1 MSERSGRR
9 LQGRPPQ
16 RRQEEAPHQR
26 QSEPASRQRERA
38 DLQHQAEHT
47 RQRRSP
53 LAGYLVVLFAVAFL
67 LLLMAYFQQQ
77 RQSDQAA
84 TDALKQ
90 SSSAVQSI
98 QTLMDESKALR
109 EENEALKAQLAE
121 LEQNLSA
128 SEAFGAEIQNE
139 REGAGRAVK
148 AMGYFWQI
156 DEAYVRQ
163 RYTLCKELIQQFE
176 AEQYNGPSALPQED
190 YPADNGR
197 FSPAERYKEIYD
209 ALY

>member
-1 MSERSGRR
+1 MSERGS
-9 LQGRPPQ
+9 
-16 RRQEEAPHQR
+16 RRQQ
-26 QSEPASRQRERA
+26 ERA
-38 DLQHQAEHT
+38 NLQHQAEHT
-47 RQRRSP
+47 RPRRP
-53 LAGYLVVLFAVAFL
+53 ALAGYLVVLFAVAFL

-77 RQSDQAA
+77 RQSSQAA
-84 TDALKQ
+84 NDALKQ
-90 SSSAVQSI
+90 STSAVQSI

-109 EENEALKAQLAE
+109 EENEALKEQVKE

-128 SEAFGAEIQNE
+128 VETFSAEVQND
-139 REGAGRAVK
+139 REGADRAVK

-163 RYTLCKELIQQFE
+163 RYTLCRDLIRQFE
-176 AEQYNGPSALPQED
+176 AEQHNGPSALPQED

>member
-1 MSERSGRR
+1 MSEYN
-9 LQGRPPQ
+9 GRPHERTEA
-16 RRQEEAPHQR
+16 RRRAER
-26 QSEPASRQRERA
+26 SRA
-38 DLQHQAEHT
+38 
-47 RQRRSP
+47 RRRTA
-53 LAGYLVVLFAVAFL
+53 LGGYLVILFSAAFL

-77 RQSDQAA
+77 RLKDQA
-84 TDALKQ
+84 TSDALKQ

-109 EENEALKAQLAE
+109 EENEALKAQVEE
-121 LEQNLSA
+121 LERNLSA
-128 SEAFGAEIQNE
+128 AETFSAEVQND
-139 REGAGRAVK
+139 REGTGRAVK

-163 RYTLCKELIQQFE
+163 RYTLCRDLIQQFE
-176 AEQYNGPSALPQED
+176 AEQHNGPSALPQED